1 MSSKQGY
8 DLGVKRKPIQQ
19 MFPFA
24 DIVTSPAR
32 LCAVAVPHTLM
43 ERALWPSNLM
53 ETSVYTTA
61 VLRCGNSKVFGH
73 FHHKE
78 TITKPL
84 PLRQGESSVYLTMR
98 WLRINICSGPSKH
111 SGVVYSLYTRCHQRQ
126 TRLIQ
131 KRHPGEAPPRHKAS
145 SSPRCFHTP
154 SLTQGRG
161 NTSLAATLH

>member
-1 MSSKQGY
+1 
-8 DLGVKRKPIQQ
+8 

-24 DIVTSPAR
+24 DIVTSPAH

-53 ETSVYTTA
+53 ETSVYTPG

-78 TITKPL
+78 TISKPL
-84 PLRQGESSVYLTMR
+84 PLGQGESSVYLTMPR
-98 WLRINICSGPSKH
+98 LRINICSDPSKH
-111 SGVVYSLYTRCHQRQ
+111 SGVVYSLYTPCHQRQ
-126 TRLIQ
+126 TLLIQ
-131 KRHPGEAPPRHKAS
+131 KRHQGEAPPRRKAS
-145 SSPRCFHTP
+145 SSPHCFHAS

-161 NTSLAATLH
+161 DTSLAVTLHQQILTTT